1 MEKITETDS
10 GLNIEKPVAE
20 SIEDIV
26 QLVDSKII
34 GRLANKYGD
43 VELDNVH
50 VLLDFVSR
58 AGGGN
63 HLEIGTLFGGSAIA
77 VALLKLQLGQTGV
90 IVCIDPLDGYY
101 KMDGSGDDKSG
112 IPVTPETLFR
122 NIESFFVEDRILVMR
137 AYSQLCSNLGIQFST
152 AYIDGD
158 HKRGVPLS
166 DWDLVKD
173 MVSKYVI
180 FDNCDELHPEV
191 VLACEY
197 AEQDPLWQCVYNKSI
212 SFVLE
217 RIVEMPLATLD
228 VLERI

>member
-20 SIEDIV
+20 SIEEIV

-34 GRLANKYGD
+34 GRLANKCGD

-77 VALLKLQLGQTGV
+77 VALLKLQLGQTGI
-90 IVCIDPLDGYY
+90 IVCIDPLEGYY
-101 KMDGSGDDKSG
+101 KMDGSGDDISG
-112 IPVTPETLFR
+112 VPVTPETLFR
-122 NIESFFVEDRILVMR
+122 NIEKFVVEGRILVMR
-137 AYSQLCSNLGIQFST
+137 AYSQLCSNIGIQFST

-158 HKRGVPLS
+158 HKHGAPLS
-166 DWDLVKD
+166 DWLLVKD
-173 MVSKYVI
+173 MVSRYVI
-180 FDNCDELHPEV
+180 FDNWGEKFSG
-191 VLACEY
+191 VLEACEE
-197 AEQDPLWQCVYNKSI
+197 ANNDPQWNCVYSKGI
-212 SFVLE
+212 TYVVE
-217 RIVEMPLATLD
+217 RIVEIPLATLD
-228 VLERI
+228 ILERI